1 MEKMGASPITPAIS
15 NAEFEECGVRNVQI
29 VAFRCFGFDWRAIS
43 KQITDATMNLDEI
56 RKIRNRAPFR
66 PFNVHLTTGEV
77 LPVDHPESMSLP
89 QDEKELFVIWTK
101 RDWNLIEAEQVARVS
116 VQKRAAK

>member
-1 MEKMGASPITPAIS
+1 MK
-15 NAEFEECGVRNVQI
+15 
-29 VAFRCFGFDWRAIS
+29 
-43 KQITDATMNLDEI
+43 LDEI
-56 RKIRNRAPFR
+56 RKMRNRAPFR
-66 PFNVHLTTGEV
+66 PFNVHLTTGEILLV
-77 LPVDHPESMSLP
+77 EHPESMSLP